1 MKKNTRA
8 KHYKFMSSICLT
20 DIKLLYGV
28 ESETENKEKVS
39 GKDLAQ
45 LPVQSDAY
53 LLIDGEKIQDWGPM
67 SDLPDHAST
76 YISLKDRLVLPSWVD
91 SHTHIVWAG
100 SREVEFVD
108 RIKGLSY
115 EEIARRGG
123 GILNSAQRLQETDEN
138 LLYESASQRLEE
150 VMNYGTGAI
159 EIKSGYGLTP
169 EAEYKMLRTIRRL
182 KENYSLPIKA
192 TFLGAHA
199 IPKDYQNKR
208 GEYIRLITEEMIPH
222 VASEGL
228 ADYCDVFCD
237 RGFFTTEET
246 NTILKAAAQYNLP
259 PKIHA
264 NELDFSGGIQVGV
277 ENKARSVDHLEF
289 TGDEEIQALSGS
301 QTMPTLL
308 PGTAFFLGLQ
318 YAPARNMI
326 DAGLPVA
333 LASDYNPGS
342 TPSGRMPFVFSLA
355 CIKMNMLPAEALQAA
370 TINGAYAIDL
380 QSQVGSIKKGK
391 LANFIVTKP
400 INSLDYMAYAYGTD
414 HIDQVYISGKKI

>member
-1 MKKNTRA
+1 MAT
-8 KHYKFMSSICLT
+8 ICFT
-20 DIKLLYGV
+20 DIKTLYGV

-39 GKDLAQ
+39 GQDLAQ
-45 LPVQSDAY
+45 LPMQSDAY
-53 LLIDGEKIQDWGPM
+53 LLIEGDRIIDWGAM
-67 SDLPDHAST
+67 EDLPDHVGT
-76 YISLKDRLVLPSWVD
+76 TISLKDRLVLPGWVD

-100 SREVEFVD
+100 SRESEFVD

-123 GILNSAQRLQETDEN
+123 GILNSAQRLQETDESQ
-138 LLYESASQRLEE
+138 LYDSASQRLEE

-169 EAEYKMLRTIRRL
+169 EAEYKMLRVIRRL
-182 KENYSLPIKA
+182 KENYALPIKA

-199 IPKDYQNKR
+199 IPKAYQNKR
-208 GEYIRLITEEMIPH
+208 ADYIRLITEEMIPH

-237 RGFFTTEET
+237 RGFFTTDET
-246 NTILKAAAQYNLP
+246 DTILKAAAQYDLP

-277 ENKARSVDHLEF
+277 ENQARSVDHLEF
-289 TGDEEIQALSGS
+289 TGDAEIQALAGS

-318 YAPARNMI
+318 YAPARKMI

-370 TINGAYAIDL
+370 TINSAYAIDL
-380 QSQVGSIKKGK
+380 QNQVGTIKKGK
-391 LANFIVTKP
+391 MANFIVTKP
-400 INSLDYMAYAYGTD
+400 IKNLDYMAYAYGTD
-414 HIDQVYISGKKI
+414 HIDSVYTLGKKV

>member
-1 MKKNTRA
+1 MAT
-8 KHYKFMSSICLT
+8 ICFT
-20 DIKLLYGV
+20 DIKTLYGV

-39 GKDLAQ
+39 GKDLSQ
-45 LPVQSDAY
+45 LPTQSDAY
-53 LLIDGEKIQDWGPM
+53 LLIEGDRIIDWGAM
-67 SDLPDHAST
+67 EDLPDHIGT
-76 YISLKDRLVLPSWVD
+76 TISLKDRLVLPGWVD

-100 SREVEFVD
+100 SRESEFVD

-123 GILNSAQRLQETDEN
+123 GILNSAQRLQETDESQ
-138 LLYESASQRLEE
+138 LYDSASQRLEE

-169 EAEYKMLRTIRRL
+169 EAEYKMLRVIRRL
-182 KENYSLPIKA
+182 KENYALPIKA

-199 IPKDYQNKR
+199 IPKAYQNKR
-208 GEYIRLITEEMIPH
+208 ADYIRLITEKMIPQ

-237 RGFFTTEET
+237 RGFFTTDET
-246 NTILKAAAQYNLP
+246 DTILKAAAQYDLP

-277 ENKARSVDHLEF
+277 ENQARSVDHLEF

-318 YAPARNMI
+318 YAPARKMI

-355 CIKMNMLPAEALQAA
+355 CIKMNMLPTEALQAA
-370 TINGAYAIDL
+370 TINSAYAIDL
-380 QSQVGSIKKGK
+380 QSQVGTIKKGK
-391 LANFIVTKP
+391 MANFIVTKP
-400 INSLDYMAYAYGTD
+400 IKNLDYMAYAYGTD
-414 HIDQVYISGKKI
+414 HIDSVYILGKKV